1 MVEPV
6 NYVVYTFYDDR
17 KRESTSILVLYRE

>member
-17 KRESTSILVLYRE
+17 KHESTSIIVLYRE